1 MKSKPG
7 KKTRIIKMIS
17 FDQQIKDCEEKIARL
32 EEDRRRTEK
41 RPEHL
46 DRSINE
52 QYEQVAL
59 LRIRKMMDY

>member
-1 MKSKPG
+1 
-7 KKTRIIKMIS
+7 MINI
-17 FDQQIKDCEEKIARL
+17 DQQIKDCEEKIAIL
-32 EEDRRRTEK
+32 EEDRRITGK

-59 LRIRKMMDY
+59 LRIRKMMGY